1 MYFRYNPRNRTWVE
15 IAPMHQPRVSH
26 TMCAGKKGIF
36 VVAGIDHV
44 VEEGHDREI
53 ILNSVEYYC
62 IQSGCWQVRNICLQC
77 PIVDNNLFYCVPI
90 IWLEASE
97 IQLR

>member
-1 MYFRYNPRNRTWVE
+1 
-15 IAPMHQPRVSH
+15 
-26 TMCAGKKGIF
+26 MCAGKKGIF

-62 IQSGCWQVRNICLQC
+62 VQSGCWQVR
-77 PIVDNNLFYCVPI
+77 
-90 IWLEASE
+90 
-97 IQLR
+97 